1 MNLQLFSGL
10 RYFNLHTHNIKEV
23 TYKVIVMIAF
33 ISMVFLCTYWFIE
46 SALETIDGV
55 SNGLDKI
62 VFDKGAF
69 YLLGAAIGLVDLIW
83 IMTYQGI
90 LKKALD
96 SKVTLIFSRVAA
108 VSLVVAFSLPVV
120 CLYSLSRRY
129 SIWIMKSVR
138 QKVILGFT
146 FQK

>member
-1 MNLQLFSGL
+1 M
-10 RYFNLHTHNIKEV
+10 
-23 TYKVIVMIAF
+23 VMIAF
-33 ISMVFLCTYWFIE
+33 ISMVFLCIFWFIE

-90 LKKALD
+90 LKKALN
-96 SKVTLIFSRVAA
+96 SKVTIIFSRVAA
-108 VSLVVAFSLPVV
+108 ASLVVAFTLPVV
-120 CLYSLSRRY
+120 CHLFIEQTVFNMDYEECTAESNTWLYLSEIVY
-129 SIWIMKSVR
+129 TNDKEAC
-138 QKVILGFT
+138 T
-146 FQK
+146 D